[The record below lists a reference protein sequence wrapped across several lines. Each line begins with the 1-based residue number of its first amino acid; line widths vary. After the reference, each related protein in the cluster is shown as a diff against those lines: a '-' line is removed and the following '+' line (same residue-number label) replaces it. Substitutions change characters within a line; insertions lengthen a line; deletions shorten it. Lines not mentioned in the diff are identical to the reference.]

1 MAFPLRSALGIWCP
15 PVEIPCRIAFGQV
28 GLVLGGDLGVVC
40 PGFDTPRTRVSAVER
55 IGHPPGGELGLVEA
69 HRKVAG
75 VVGYT
80 RILVAQQGEM
90 RHIDIRIVGF
100 PGRDFRPDKVMARL
114 VDIVGCRGAVLCEFQ
129 FEGRLPV
136 EREADHG
143 MPLSPGVVRPV
154 IDILVAGG
162 EARSGNSGLDGLPAR
177 SRTVERNPVG
187 ARRDLGPPRCPLAA
201 VHDQRR
207 TRALRS
213 GCTVLVGSPL
223 HAEDPGTQIGVVTA
237 GGGGETRRHDRSN
250 PEERSYQISYASS
263 SYQ

>member
-1 MAFPLRSALGIWCP
+1 M
-15 PVEIPCRIAFGQV
+15 
-28 GLVLGGDLGVVC
+28 
-40 PGFDTPRTRVSAVER
+40 ER

-201 VHDQRR
+201 VHDQHGS
-207 TRALRS
+207 ALP
-213 GCTVLVGSPL
+213 VGVHGLGGIPL
-223 HAEDPGTQIGVVTA
+223 HAEDPGTRIGVVTA
-237 GGGGETRRHDRSN
+237 GGGGETRRPHRSN
-250 PEERSYQISYASS
+250 PEERSYQIFTHPLHINRPVRPARWHAPYCDPMPP
-263 SYQ
+263 